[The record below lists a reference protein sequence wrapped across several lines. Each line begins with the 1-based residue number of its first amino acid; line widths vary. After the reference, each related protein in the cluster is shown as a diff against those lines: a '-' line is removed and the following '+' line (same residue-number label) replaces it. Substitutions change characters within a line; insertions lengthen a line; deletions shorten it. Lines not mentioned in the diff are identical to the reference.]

1 MIFWLFQIRVFKTE
15 LNHNPVG
22 KKHFGLS
29 AAHDDAARAR
39 LTREMQVIYMCV
51 YIYIYTCMMQDPPG
65 ADAAR
70 N

>member
-29 AAHDDAARAR
+29 AAHDDAAHHAR
-39 LTREMQVIYMCV
+39 WH
-51 YIYIYTCMMQDPPG
+51 
-65 ADAAR
+65 AR
-70 N
+70 G